1 MSTDTATDNK
11 TQKTMYDVEFKIQ
24 LRITRPKAPIR
35 RRHGAFSLRNFF
47 VGRQQKHIK

>member
-24 LRITRPKAPIR
+24 LRITRLKAPIR
-35 RRHGAFSLRNFF
+35 QWHGAFSMRNFF
-47 VGRQQKHIK
+47 AWRS